1 MTGNL
6 VGQPIVV
13 GVDGSDSARN
23 AALWAADEAAARHL
37 PLRLVHAVVTSPMA
51 YTGGPAIPQ
60 SYFDAIGNDGRRR
73 LIEVEKAIRH
83 LHPKLTIEAD
93 LRMADPV
100 PMLLAE
106 SDNARLVVLGSRGLG
121 GFAGIVVGSTAI
133 ALVAHAHCPVAVI
146 RERAAGDTGRTG
158 GPVVVGVD
166 GSPASESALAMAFD
180 EASVRGADLVAVH
193 TWIEFPSDQAFAY
206 AQQFINNWGVLE
218 TREQEVL
225 AERLAGWQEKYPDV
239 TVRRVV
245 TRDPPVRGLLD
256 QAAHAQLLVV
266 GSRGHG
272 GILGMAL
279 GSTSQ
284 ALIYHATCPLLIARP
299 NGTE

>member
-1 MTGNL
+1 MTRNI

-23 AALWAADEAAARHL
+23 AALWAADEAAARQV
-37 PLRLVHAVVTSPMA
+37 PLRLVHAVVTSPFA

-60 SYFDAIGNDGRRR
+60 SYFDAMGNDGRRQ

-83 LHPKLTIEAD
+83 AHPNLTVEAD
-93 LRMADPV
+93 LQMADPV
-100 PMLLAE
+100 PMLIAE

-121 GFAGIVVGSTAI
+121 GFTGIVVGSTAI

-146 RERAAGDTGRTG
+146 RERAAADTVQTD

-180 EASVRGADLVAVH
+180 EASVRGAELVAVH
-193 TWIEFPSDQAFAY
+193 TWIELPSDQAYAY
-206 AQQFINNWGVLE
+206 AHQFFDNWAALE
-218 TREQEVL
+218 TREEEVL

-256 QAAHAQLLVV
+256 RAAHAQLLVV

-272 GILGMAL
+272 GIRGMAL

-284 ALIYHATCPLLIARP
+284 ALIYHATCPLLIVRP
-299 NGTE
+299 TGTE

>member
-1 MTGNL
+1 MTGNT
-6 VGQPIVV
+6 VGQSIVV
-13 GVDGSDSARN
+13 GIDGSESAGK
-23 AALWAADEAAARHL
+23 AALWAAGEAAARHL
-37 PLRLVHAVVTSPMA
+37 PLRLVHAVVTSPLA

-60 SYFDAIGNDGRRR
+60 SYFDALGNDGRRQ
-73 LIEVEKAIRH
+73 LIEVEKSIRH
-83 LHPKLTIEAD
+83 VHPDLTVEPD

-100 PMLLAE
+100 AMLIAE
-106 SDNARLVVLGSRGLG
+106 SDNARLLVLGSRGLG

-133 ALVAHAHCPVAVI
+133 ALVAHAHCPVAII
-146 RERAAGDTGRTG
+146 RETNNLDTVRTG

-166 GSPASESALAMAFD
+166 GSPAGEPALAIAFD

-193 TWIEFPSDQAFAY
+193 TWIEFPSDQAYAY
-206 AQQFINNWGVLE
+206 AHELIDNWAALE
-218 TREQEVL
+218 TRECEVL

-239 TVRRVV
+239 AVRRVV

-256 QAAHAQLLVV
+256 QAACAQLLVV
-266 GSRGHG
+266 GSRGRG

-299 NGTE
+299 TGTR

>member
-1 MTGNL
+1 MTRNI

-13 GVDGSDSARN
+13 GVDGSDSARY

-37 PLRLVHAVVTSPMA
+37 PLRLVHAVLTSPLA

-60 SYFDAIGNDGRRR
+60 SYFDAVGSDGRRQ
-73 LIEVEKAIRH
+73 LVEAEKAIRNA
-83 LHPKLTIEAD
+83 HPELTVEVD
-93 LRMADPV
+93 LQVADPV
-100 PMLLAE
+100 PTLLAE
-106 SDNARLVVLGSRGLG
+106 SDHARLVVLGSRGLG
-121 GFAGIVVGSTAI
+121 GFTGIIVGSTAL

-146 RERAAGDTGRTG
+146 RERAAGDVDRTG

-166 GSPASESALAMAFD
+166 GSPASESAVAMAFD

-193 TWIEFPSDQAFAY
+193 TWIEFPSDRAY
-206 AQQFINNWGVLE
+206 AYAHQFFDDWATLE
-218 TREQEVL
+218 TREREVL

-239 TVRRVV
+239 AVRRVV

-256 QAAHAQLLVV
+256 QAADAQLLVV

-272 GILGMAL
+272 GIVGMAL

-284 ALIYHATCPLLIARP
+284 ALIYHATCPLLIVRP
-299 NGTE
+299 NGTQ